1 MAGNEYLY
9 GGKTYSNDPK
19 YNLMTEANPAGVFS
33 GYNSS
38 FADLGTSLD
47 ARTANQIKE
56 ISKQLNSGIRNV
68 EIAGMDP
75 GVFESMPR
83 DHLKEINR
91 LTKITGTEA
100 TIHAPMID
108 PSGISQEGWDKM
120 VQNSAEKQLWA
131 VVKRSHDLN
140 PDGNVVVTMHASTA
154 QLPAANMTYMEDG
167 KIQTKSALVID
178 PQGKIG
184 QLKYEEKFFPT
195 EEGVKPS
202 KEFNPEKEIA
212 RRNKEKWVEDMGQM
226 NYYANMG
233 QNTAEEIIGKNLE
246 LKKITSEME
255 KNGQGVKELKER
267 LSEGIDKN
275 LPHADLYLKNAYQ
288 LMKRNFE
295 MIYKNASEE
304 EKENLDKFANKIA
317 PNVKSFENPIE
328 KAEQLEDF
336 SKLVQEGVNVLRKV
350 TTQPKMLQSLREFA
364 IDKTAETASNL
375 AFEAYKKFGNTAPI
389 ISLENH
395 PAQASI
401 LTTGEDLRD
410 VVTKA
415 REMFVSQAIKKRGLS
430 ENEAEKQA
438 EKLIGATWD
447 VGHINMLKR
456 YGYKDKDIIKQSEK
470 VAPFVKHVH
479 LSDNFGFEH
488 TELPMGMGNV
498 PIKEIMARLDQEG
511 FKGKKVVEA
520 LSWWQHFSEQ
530 GANHAIIPTMQGM
543 GVPMYS
549 GGMGGNQIYGIPG
562 GYFTGYG
569 TMLPEQHFSLYG
581 TGFSNLPMELG
592 GQISGKDSRF
602 SGTPMS

>member
-1 MAGNEYLY
+1 MASNEYFY

-19 YNLMTEANPAGVFS
+19 YNLMTETNPTGIFS

-68 EIAGMDP
+68 EIAGMSP
-75 GVFESMPR
+75 EVFESMPQ

-100 TIHAPMID
+100 TVHAPMID
-108 PSGISQEGWDKM
+108 PSGITQEGWNQM
-120 VQNSAEKQLWA
+120 VQNSAEKQLWSA
-131 VVKRSHDLN
+131 IERSHDLN
-140 PDGNVVVTMHASTA
+140 PHGNVVVTMHASTA
-154 QLPAANMTYMEDG
+154 QLPAAELKVKEGGEEKIKSMILIDPMGKLHPIKEEEKYFPIGIKGEEVGKPIPTSPKFEDEIRKQNEDIWSQQLSQLNFYSQRGVSELSEMG
-167 KIQTKSALVID
+167 KIKMDKINFKDIKKEEHPEWKNMERLKTHAALDLSEAYRQLKGMYELAYKSAKNMGDNKTINELDSYAKKII
-178 PQGKIG
+178 PLAENFENIRQNKENIGKFSDLI
-184 QLKYEEKFFPT
+184 
-195 EEGVKPS
+195 EEGVNILGEKKP
-202 KEFNPEKEIA
+202 EIL
-212 RRNKEKWVEDMGQM
+212 RP
-226 NYYANMG
+226 
-233 QNTAEEIIGKNLE
+233 
-246 LKKITSEME
+246 LK
-255 KNGQGVKELKER
+255 
-267 LSEGIDKN
+267 D
-275 LPHADLYLKNAYQ
+275 
-288 LMKRNFE
+288 
-295 MIYKNASEE
+295 
-304 EKENLDKFANKIA
+304 FA
-317 PNVKSFENPIE
+317 IE
-328 KAEQLEDF
+328 K
-336 SKLVQEGVNVLRKV
+336 S
-350 TTQPKMLQSLREFA
+350 
-364 IDKTAETASNL
+364 AETASNL
-375 AFEAYKKFGNTAPI
+375 AFNAYKKFGSSSPI

-395 PAQASI
+395 PAQQSL
-401 LTTGEDLRD
+401 LTTGGDLRD
-410 VVTKA
+410 VVEKA
-415 REMFVSQAIKKRGLS
+415 RNMFVKKAVKEKGLS
-430 ENEAEKQA
+430 EDEARSQA

-447 VGHINMLKR
+447 VGHINMLRR
-456 YGYKDKDIIKQSEK
+456 YGYGKEDIIKETEK

-498 PIKEIMARLDQEG
+498 PLKEIMGKLNQEG

-549 GGMGGNQIYGIPG
+549 GGIGGNQIYGTPG

-581 TGFSNLPMELG
+581 AGFTNLPMELG